1 MDSDYGDYRVIV
13 SAPLMTDMI
22 RADGREH
29 RTAWVPVVDPQPHQT
44 GRPLATEQTRLI
56 KASFGLTF
64 VELTQVLVHR
74 AIADGTG
81 KGRKRELLHTE
92 IQQEIHS
99 ELLAPWS
106 AATLVDAAKDA
117 ADELSPYP
125 TFKAFK
131 DAARDRVRKRKA
143 NLDERQSTENWIVE
157 QRRVLRALA
166 IAGFQDQCITSESYK
181 LGDALRRRDDDNCW
195 SGREA
200 MLEERLLLDTG
211 RQGKSCLSLPEMVQ
225 VAIYGHINPAELW
238 RNYYLSSPMFDA
250 ARCAG
255 WCRIGKVGRLR
266 EDGALWLYHYLT
278 GRSCFASYDPDAVS
292 DHLGC
297 RDLIINAFNGLA
309 MVNLNFLCRELL
321 REVTAGLRLGGPI
334 EIHSPAIFAKQRA
347 G

>member
-1 MDSDYGDYRVIV
+1 MGNDYRDYRVIV
-13 SAPLMTDMI
+13 SAPLMTGVI

-29 RTAWVPVVDPQPHQT
+29 LTAWVPVVDPQPHQT

-56 KASFGLTF
+56 KASFGLKF

-92 IQQEIHS
+92 IQREIHS

-117 ADELSPYP
+117 AGELSPYP

-131 DAARDRVRKRKA
+131 DAARDRIRKRKA

-157 QRRVLRALA
+157 QRRILRALA

-181 LGDALRRRDDDNCW
+181 LGDALRHRDDECW

-211 RQGKSCLSLPEMVQ
+211 RQGKTCLSLPEMVE
-225 VAIYGHINPAELW
+225 VAIYGHVNPAELW

-255 WCRIGKVGRLR
+255 WCRVGRVGQLSK
-266 EDGALWLYHYLT
+266 DGAVWLYNYLT
-278 GRSCFASYDPDAVS
+278 GRSCLDSDDPDAVS
-292 DHLGC
+292 DYFRC
-297 RDLIINAFNGLA
+297 RDLILHAFNGLA
-309 MVNLNFLCRELL
+309 TVKLELLRRELL
-321 REVTAGLRLGGPI
+321 REVTAGLQQGGTI
-334 EIHSPAIFAKQRA
+334 EIQMPANFAKRRA